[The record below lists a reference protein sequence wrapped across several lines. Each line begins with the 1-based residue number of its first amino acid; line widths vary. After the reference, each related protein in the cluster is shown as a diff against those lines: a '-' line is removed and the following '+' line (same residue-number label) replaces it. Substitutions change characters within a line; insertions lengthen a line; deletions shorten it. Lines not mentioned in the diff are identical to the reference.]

1 MKKRIK
7 TNGMIIALAVLSLAA
22 FPGVFIRRSPGGLW
36 EEAAEI
42 IGIILIL
49 LGQIIRICARGY
61 KSEHSRDGH
70 TLLQS
75 GPYAV
80 VRNPMYLGIL
90 LIGLG
95 VVFFLFKWWVACI
108 FLFVFII
115 RYIPLTLKEEKELLS
130 AFPGTYREYYK
141 KVPRILPSVLMM
153 LKMNISEY
161 LPLKLSWIKKEIG
174 AIIAVLLAAIIIK
187 SWENIANFGMSIFF
201 RRSLILIAALT
212 LFMGLVIYLAKQTAR
227 PKKNGSNKSKVNL

>member
-7 TNGMIIALAVLSLAA
+7 TNGMIIALAVLCLAA

-36 EEAAEI
+36 EGAAEI
-42 IGIILIL
+42 LGVALIL
-49 LGQIIRICARGY
+49 FGQLIRICARGY

-95 VVFFLFKWWVACI
+95 VVLFLFKWWVACI

-115 RYIPLTLKEEKELLS
+115 PS
-130 AFPGTYREYYK
+130 A
-141 KVPRILPSVLMM
+141 I
-153 LKMNISEY
+153 
-161 LPLKLSWIKKEIG
+161 
-174 AIIAVLLAAIIIK
+174 
-187 SWENIANFGMSIFF
+187 
-201 RRSLILIAALT
+201 
-212 LFMGLVIYLAKQTAR
+212 
-227 PKKNGSNKSKVNL
+227 

>member
-22 FPGVFIRRSPGGLW
+22 FPDAFIRRSLGGLW
-36 EEAAEI
+36 EEAVEI
-42 IGIILIL
+42 LGIVFIL
-49 LGQIIRICARGY
+49 LGQIIRVSARGY
-61 KSEHSRDGH
+61 KSERSRDGH
-70 TLLQS
+70 TLLQG

-95 VVFFLFKWWVACI
+95 VVFFLFKWWAACI

-115 RYIPLTLKEEKELLS
+115 RYTPLTLKEENELLS
-130 AFPGTYREYYK
+130 AFPGTCQEYYK
-141 KVPRILPSVLMM
+141 KVPRILPSPFMI

-174 AIIAVLLAAIIIK
+174 AIIAVLLAIAIIK
-187 SWENIANFGMSIFF
+187 SWENISNQGMSIFLWF
-201 RRSLILIAALT
+201 
-212 LFMGLVIYLAKQTAR
+212 K
-227 PKKNGSNKSKVNL
+227 

>member
-7 TNGMIIALAVLSLAA
+7 TNGMIIALAVLCLAA

-42 IGIILIL
+42 LGVALIL
-49 LGQIIRICARGY
+49 FGQLIRICARGY

-95 VVFFLFKWWVACI
+95 VVLFLFKWWVACI

-130 AFPGTYREYYK
+130 AFPGTYRDYYK
-141 KVPRILPSVLMM
+141 KVPRILPSPFTV
-153 LKMNISEY
+153 LKMNISEF

-174 AIIAVLLAAIIIK
+174 AIIAVLLAAIVIK
-187 SWENIANFGMSIFF
+187 SWENITNYGMSIFF
-201 RRSLILIAALT
+201 RRSLVLIAALT
-212 LFMGLVIYLAKQTAR
+212 LFMGLVIYLAKRTAHSN
-227 PKKNGSNKSKVNL
+227 KNVSNKSKINL

>member
-22 FPGVFIRRSPGGLW
+22 FPDVFIRRSLGGPW
-36 EEAAEI
+36 EEAVEI
-42 IGIILIL
+42 LGIIFIL
-49 LGQIIRICARGY
+49 LGQIIRVCARGY

-70 TLLQS
+70 TLLQG

-80 VRNPMYLGIL
+80 VRNPMYLGIF

-95 VVFFLFKWWVACI
+95 VVFFLFKWWAACI

-115 RYIPLTLKEEKELLS
+115 RYIPLTLKEEKELFS
-130 AFPGTYREYYK
+130 AFPGAYRDYCK
-141 KVPRILPSVLMM
+141 KVPRILPSPLMVL
-153 LKMNISEY
+153 KANISEC

-174 AIIAVLLAAIIIK
+174 AIIAVLLAAIFIK
-187 SWENIANFGMSIFF
+187 SWENINNAGMSIFF

-212 LFMGLVIYLAKQTAR
+212 LFMGLVIYLAKQTALS
-227 PKKNGSNKSKVNL
+227 KKNGSNKSKINL